1 MLELKNVS
9 YFRDNK
15 QILDN
20 ISLKIDNSK
29 LVAITGPNGSGK
41 STLAKII
48 MGILKPDSGS
58 ILFDGKDITNIGITD
73 RAKLGIGF
81 AFQQPV
87 KFKGLTVRDLIELSS
102 GNTINVSE
110 ACNYLSDV
118 GLCAKDYLNREVSN
132 SLSGGELKRIEIA
145 MLAAKKSKLTVFD
158 EPEAGI
164 DLWSFNSLI
173 SVFEKMHSEISDSSI
188 VIISHQEK
196 ILNIADEIIL
206 LVDGKVQAV
215 GQKEEVLPL
224 LLNNTQK
231 PCKVMLEKGGN

>member
-58 ILFDGKDITNIGITD
+58 IFFDGKDITNIGITD

-173 SVFEKMHSEISDSSI
+173 SVFEKVHSEISDSSI